1 MTLSAETSPASP
13 SSPYPHLFRPLEVLG
28 GTLPNRI
35 IMGSMHMGLED
46 RRADAT
52 KLAAFYA
59 ERARGGVGLIVT
71 GGYAPNL
78 TGRLTPFAGTMR
90 SRRDATTHRVITD
103 SVHAEGGR
111 IVLQILHAGRYA
123 YHPFSAAP
131 GASPSPITPFSP
143 RALSTRAVE
152 RTVEAFVRS
161 AGHARQAGYDGVE
174 IMGSEGYLINQFLSP
189 RTNTRTDAWGGSAA
203 GRRRFATE
211 IVHRIRD
218 AAGEDFIIT
227 FRMSMVDL
235 VPDGQTLEETL
246 DLARELERAGVSLLN
261 TGIGWHEARVPTI
274 VTSVPR
280 AAFADFTGRIRD
292 VVSVPV
298 AASNR
303 INMPHTAEQILA
315 EDRADLVTMARPFLA
330 DPDWVLKAD
339 AGTPERINSCIGCNQ
354 ACLDHTFQNKPASCL
369 VNPRAGRET
378 DPAFPPLPERALLPL
393 TPVATGRST
402 PAPHRGSVPS
412 AAARART
419 TALRVAVVGA
429 GPAGLAASTQAAA
442 RGHEVDLFE
451 ASDTIG
457 GQFRLARQIPGKEE
471 FAETLRYYEHQLME
485 TGVNLRLAHRVTATE
500 LLDGGYDRILLATGV
515 VPRAVDLPGVD
526 RPNVH
531 AYPDVVDGRVQCGSR
546 VAVIGAGGIGF
557 DVSELLTE
565 PHRERRDDRE
575 DRADRKGRDD
585 REDREGGEHRHWP
598 EPGAL
603 VGAQPL
609 EDWQRQWGVDTEFSG
624 RGGLAPARPEAPART
639 VHLIQRKTTKMGAGL
654 GKTTGWVHRAAL
666 KARGVEFI
674 TGASYVRIDDDGLHL
689 DIDGARRVL
698 AVDDV
703 VVCAGQVSQREL
715 YGTLEAAGADVVLL
729 GGADVAAELDAK
741 RAIEQATRVAA
752 AL

>member
-1 MTLSAETSPASP
+1 MTLSAETSPPSS

-28 GTLPNRI
+28 GTLSNRI

-71 GGYAPNL
+71 GGYAPSV

-90 SRRDATTHRVITD
+90 SGRDAATHRVITD
-103 SVHAEGGR
+103 AVHAEGGR

-131 GASPSPITPFSP
+131 GTAPSPITPFTP
-143 RALSTRAVE
+143 RALATRAVE
-152 RTVEAFVRS
+152 RTVEDFVRS
-161 AGHARQAGYDGVE
+161 AGYARQAGYDGVE

-189 RTNTRTDAWGGSAA
+189 RTNSRTDEWGGSPA

-211 IVHRIRD
+211 IVRRIRD

-235 VPDGQTLEETL
+235 VPDGQTAEETL

-280 AAFADFTGRIRD
+280 AAFADFTSRIREA
-292 VVSVPV
+292 VSVPV

-315 EDRADLVTMARPFLA
+315 EGRADLVTMARPFLA

-393 TPVATGRST
+393 SPVATGRPAPMPHRDAAPT
-402 PAPHRGSVPS
+402 PAV
-412 AAARART
+412 RATT

-429 GPAGLAASTQAAA
+429 GPAGLAASTQASA
-442 RGHEVDLFE
+442 RGHDVDLFE
-451 ASDTIG
+451 ASDNIG

-471 FAETLRYYEHQLME
+471 FAETLRYYEHQLMA

-515 VPRAVDLPGVD
+515 VPRTVDLPGVD

-531 AYPDVVDGRVQCGSR
+531 AYPDVVDGKVQCGPR

-565 PHRERRDDRE
+565 PHREGQVQRDERE
-575 DRADRKGRDD
+575 DRQGGDQ
-585 REDREGGEHRHWP
+585 RERP

-603 VGAQPL
+603 AGARPAEARAQPL
-609 EDWQRQWGVDTEFSG
+609 EDWQRQWGVDPEFSG
-624 RGGLAPARPEAPART
+624 RGGLAPATPAAPART

-666 KARGVEFI
+666 KARGVDFI
-674 TGASYVRIDDDGLHL
+674 TGAHYVRIDDDGLHL
-689 DIDGARRVL
+689 DIDGTRRVL
-698 AVDDV
+698 EVDDV

-715 YGTLEAAGADVVLL
+715 HGTLQAAGADVVLL

-752 AL
+752 TL

>member
-1 MTLSAETSPASP
+1 MTLSAEAAPASP

-35 IMGSMHMGLED
+35 IMGSMHLGLED

-103 SVHAEGGR
+103 GVHAEGGR

-131 GASPSPITPFSP
+131 GTSPSPITPFTP
-143 RALSTRAVE
+143 RALSTMAVE

-161 AGHARQAGYDGVE
+161 AGYARQAGYDGVE

-189 RTNTRTDAWGGSAA
+189 RTNSRTDAWGGSAA

-211 IVHRIRD
+211 VVRRIRE
-218 AAGEDFIIT
+218 AAGEDFVIT

-246 DLARELERAGVSLLN
+246 DLARELEGAGVSLLN

-280 AAFADFTGRIRD
+280 AAFADFTGRIREA
-292 VVSVPV
+292 VSVPV

-315 EDRADLVTMARPFLA
+315 EGRADLVTMARPFLA
-330 DPDWVLKAD
+330 DPDWVMKAD
-339 AGTPERINSCIGCNQ
+339 AGMPERINSCIGCNQ

-393 TPVATGRST
+393 IPVATGRST
-402 PAPHRGSVPS
+402 PAPHRGSAPTT
-412 AAARART
+412 ALRART
-419 TALRVAVVGA
+419 SVLRVAVVGA
-429 GPAGLAASTQAAA
+429 GPAGLAASTQASA

-471 FAETLRYYEHQLME
+471 FAETLRYYEHELVA

-515 VPRAVDLPGVD
+515 VPRTVDLPGMD

-531 AYPDVVDGRVQCGSR
+531 AYPDVVDGRVQCGPR

-565 PHRERRDDRE
+565 PHREGREDPADRE
-575 DRADRKGRDD
+575 DRLDRDGGDQRD
-585 REDREGGEHRHWP
+585 RP
-598 EPGAL
+598 EPRAL

-609 EDWQRQWGVDTEFSG
+609 EDWQRQWGVDPEFSG
-624 RGGLAPARPEAPART
+624 RGGLASAKLAEPART
-639 VHLIQRKTTKMGAGL
+639 VHLIQRKTTKPGAGL

-666 KARGVEFI
+666 KARGVDFI

-689 DIDGARRVL
+689 DIDGTRRVL

-715 YGTLEAAGADVVLL
+715 HGTLEAAGADVVLL

>member
-1 MTLSAETSPASP
+1 MTLSTQTSPGSP
-13 SSPYPHLFRPLEVLG
+13 SSLYPHLFRPLEVLG

-35 IMGSMHMGLED
+35 IMGSMHLGLED
-46 RRADAT
+46 RRADAA

-90 SRRDATTHRVITD
+90 SGRDAATHRIITD
-103 SVHAEGGR
+103 AVHAEGGR
-111 IVLQILHAGRYA
+111 IALQILHAGRYA

-131 GASPSPITPFSP
+131 GTSPSPITPFSP
-143 RALSTRAVE
+143 RVLSTRAVE
-152 RTVEAFVRS
+152 RTVGAFVRS
-161 AGHARQAGYDGVE
+161 AGYARQAGYDGVE

-189 RTNTRTDAWGGSAA
+189 RTNSRTDAWGGSAA

-211 IVHRIRD
+211 TVRRIRD

-280 AAFADFTGRIRD
+280 AAFADFTARIREA
-292 VVSVPV
+292 VSVPV

-315 EDRADLVTMARPFLA
+315 DGRADLVTMARPFLA

-378 DPAFPPLPERALLPL
+378 DPAFPPLPDRALLPV
-393 TPVATGRST
+393 TPVSTGHPA
-402 PAPHRGSVPS
+402 PAPHRDSPPAGAV
-412 AAARART
+412 RART

-451 ASDTIG
+451 ASDSIG

-471 FAETLRYYEHQLME
+471 FAETLRYYEHRLME

-515 VPRAVDLPGVD
+515 VPRTVDLPGAN

-531 AYPDVVDGRVQCGSR
+531 AYPDVVDGRVHCGPR

-565 PHRERRDDRE
+565 PHRE
-575 DRADRKGRDD
+575 G
-585 REDREGGEHRHWP
+585 REGREYPDSGTQSDGP
-598 EPGAL
+598 EPGTL

-609 EDWQRQWGVDTEFSG
+609 EDWQQQWGVDPEFAG
-624 RGGLAPARPEAPART
+624 RGGLAQARPEAPART

-666 KARGVEFI
+666 KARGVDFI
-674 TGASYVRIDDDGLHL
+674 TGAGYVRIDDDGLHL
-689 DIDGARRVL
+689 DVDGARRVL

-741 RAIEQATRVAA
+741 RAIEQATRMAA

>member
-13 SSPYPHLFRPLEVLG
+13 SSPYPHLFRSLEVLG

-35 IMGSMHMGLED
+35 IMGSMHLGLED
-46 RRADAT
+46 RRADAV

-90 SRRDATTHRVITD
+90 SGRDAAAHRVITD
-103 SVHAEGGR
+103 AVHAEGGR
-111 IVLQILHAGRYA
+111 IALQILHAGRYA

-131 GASPSPITPFSP
+131 GTSPSPITPFPP
-143 RALSTRAVE
+143 RALSSRAVE

-161 AGHARQAGYDGVE
+161 AGYARQAGYDGVE

-189 RTNTRTDAWGGSAA
+189 RTNSRTDAWGGSAPR
-203 GRRRFATE
+203 RRRFAME
-211 IVHRIRD
+211 IVRRIRD
-218 AAGEDFIIT
+218 AAGEDFIIM

-235 VPDGQTLEETL
+235 IPDGQTLEETL
-246 DLARELERAGVSLLN
+246 ELARELERAGVSLLN

-280 AAFADFTGRIRD
+280 AAFAEFTGRVREA
-292 VVSVPV
+292 VSVPV

-303 INMPHTAEQILA
+303 INMPHTAERILA
-315 EDRADLVTMARPFLA
+315 AGQADLVTMARPFLA

-339 AGTPERINSCIGCNQ
+339 AGTPDRINSCIGCNQ

-378 DPAFPPLPERALLPL
+378 DPAFPPLPDRALLPL
-393 TPVATGRST
+393 TPVATGRSSSAVP
-402 PAPHRGSVPS
+402 PAPGARQADSMP
-412 AAARART
+412 AAATSAPV

-429 GPAGLAASTQAAA
+429 GPAGWAAATQAAA
-442 RGHEVDLFE
+442 RGHHVDLFE

-471 FAETLRYYEHQLME
+471 FAETLRYYERQLME
-485 TGVNLRLAHRVTATE
+485 TGVNLRLAHPASATE

-515 VPRAVDLPGVD
+515 VPRTVDLPGSD

-531 AYPDVVDGRVQCGSR
+531 AYPDVVDGRVRCGPR

-565 PHRERRDDRE
+565 PHR
-575 DRADRKGRDD
+575 G
-585 REDREGGEHRHWP
+585 

-603 VGAQPL
+603 VGAPSL
-609 EDWQRQWGVDTEFSG
+609 GEWQRQWGVDPGFSG
-624 RGGLAPARPEAPART
+624 RGGLAPARPAAPART
-639 VHLIQRKTTKMGAGL
+639 VHLIQRKDTKMGAGL

-666 KARGVEFI
+666 KARGVDFI

-689 DIDGARRVL
+689 DVDGTRRVL
-698 AVDDV
+698 EVDDV

-715 YGTLEAAGADVVLL
+715 YGALGAAGADVVLL

>member
-1 MTLSAETSPASP
+1 MTLSAEASPASP
-13 SSPYPHLFRPLEVLG
+13 SSPYPHLLRPLEVRG

-35 IMGSMHMGLED
+35 IMGSMHLGLED
-46 RRADAT
+46 RRADAA

-59 ERARGGVGLIVT
+59 ERARGGVGLIVS

-90 SRRDATTHRVITD
+90 SGRDATTHRVITD
-103 SVHAEGGR
+103 AVHAEGGR

-131 GASPSPITPFSP
+131 GASPSPITPFTP

-161 AGHARQAGYDGVE
+161 AGYARQAGYDGVE

-189 RTNTRTDAWGGSAA
+189 RTNSRIDAWGGSAA

-211 IVHRIRD
+211 IVRRIRE

-235 VPDGQTLEETL
+235 VPDGQTLQETL

-280 AAFADFTGRIRD
+280 AAFAEFTGRIREA
-292 VVSVPV
+292 VSVPV

-315 EDRADLVTMARPFLA
+315 EGRADLITMARPFLA
-330 DPDWVLKAD
+330 DPDWVVKAD

-393 TPVATGRST
+393 ASVATGRPA
-402 PAPHRGSVPS
+402 PAPHRDSAPAGAVP
-412 AAARART
+412 ART

-471 FAETLRYYEHQLME
+471 FAETLRYYEHRLRE

-515 VPRAVDLPGVD
+515 APRTVDLPGAD

-531 AYPDVVDGRVQCGSR
+531 SYPDVVDGRVQCGPR

-565 PHRERRDDRE
+565 PHREDRDGQGDRDDQE
-575 DRADRKGRDD
+575 A
-585 REDREGGEHRHWP
+585 REGREHGAHRGRP
-598 EPGAL
+598 EPGTPF
-603 VGAQPL
+603 GAQPL
-609 EDWQRQWGVDTEFSG
+609 EDWQRQWGVDPNFSG

-666 KARGVEFI
+666 KARGVDFI
-674 TGASYVRIDDDGLHL
+674 TGASYVSIDDDGLHL

-698 AVDDV
+698 EVDDV

-715 YGTLEAAGADVVLL
+715 YGALEAAGADVVLL